1 MKKIILTENNL
12 IKLVNLIIEKVDKEL
27 EEVLL
32 TPDQFLNLLSRTNYN
47 YKTLK
52 KLNKF
57 KDKKFV
63 INAGL
68 NLSSKPIRDLF
79 DIEIKGRLDISN
91 TKISTLENVSFTSL
105 SYYNTPMAEIERRK
119 IKKRKYEEQESRREE
134 DEWNIDDTDTEGEMV
149 NAVFRYVVD
158 EGFAYE
164 VDQEEVQRIKQE
176 INSLNEQKENLE
188 TEQKNIE
195 SEENWDELQN
205 SIDEIESQIEDLES
219 ELKEQYENKV
229 DVYSFYPLNYSHY
242 DMNTFECL
250 ENEQIFAVGD
260 YDQADESLKTYY
272 ENMVDD
278 LGNYFSIETLENYID
293 GKSLAA
299 YFEESFRQNVDDDPD
314 MYDISR
320 DLSKS
325 QEEEIWLLEM
335 EKWVYENEGVRA
347 PIQYPTREKGNV
359 FDFED
364 SEDNRFQYVNTSTN
378 PQTSN
383 WVLYKE
389 GQVIPPHQIYDDEN
403 TEEHDDNRESRI
415 SDIEYE
421 IDEIKDSPD
430 GVYDD
435 EEIESKVEEMKYEV
449 IRDPMS
455 FIRDYGLDIV
465 EWVNTSE
472 LIDDM
477 ISTSDYSEISHY
489 DGSYDEID
497 INGTRYMV
505 FRVD

>member
-1 MKKIILTENNL
+1 
-12 IKLVNLIIEKVDKEL
+12 
-27 EEVLL
+27 
-32 TPDQFLNLLSRTNYN
+32 
-47 YKTLK
+47 
-52 KLNKF
+52 
-57 KDKKFV
+57 
-63 INAGL
+63 
-68 NLSSKPIRDLF
+68 
-79 DIEIKGRLDISN
+79 
-91 TKISTLENVSFTSL
+91 
-105 SYYNTPMAEIERRK
+105 
-119 IKKRKYEEQESRREE
+119 
-134 DEWNIDDTDTEGEMV
+134 
-149 NAVFRYVVD
+149 
-158 EGFAYE
+158 
-164 VDQEEVQRIKQE
+164 
-176 INSLNEQKENLE
+176 
-188 TEQKNIE
+188 
-195 SEENWDELQN
+195 
-205 SIDEIESQIEDLES
+205 
-219 ELKEQYENKV
+219 
-229 DVYSFYPLNYSHY
+229 
-242 DMNTFECL
+242 
-250 ENEQIFAVGD
+250 
-260 YDQADESLKTYY
+260 
-272 ENMVDD
+272 
-278 LGNYFSIETLENYID
+278 
-293 GKSLAA
+293 
-299 YFEESFRQNVDDDPD
+299 

-455 FIRDYGLDIV
+455 FIREYGLDIV

-505 FRVD
+505 IRVD